1 MVIKPLFN
9 FKMVVDDQINDIE
22 EFCPK
27 CGSDDVIIEYKS
39 GYYCFNRCKKCG
51 YVVKGS
57 CLVDF

>member
-1 MVIKPLFN
+1 
-9 FKMVVDDQINDIE
+9 MVVDDQINDIE